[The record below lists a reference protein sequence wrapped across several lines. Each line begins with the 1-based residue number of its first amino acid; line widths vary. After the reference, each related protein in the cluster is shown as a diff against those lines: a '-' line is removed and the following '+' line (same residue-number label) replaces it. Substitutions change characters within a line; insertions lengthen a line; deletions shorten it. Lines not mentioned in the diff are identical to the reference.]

1 MGWGLKSE
9 VVMEDGSGM
18 WYMRE
23 RREKRESWLVSII
36 EEREASIS
44 PHIRYKKLRTKR
56 SKRRKKATGPDYT
69 VFYYFYFLKLVVGQ
83 KI

>member
-1 MGWGLKSE
+1 MVYE
-9 VVMEDGSGM
+9 
-18 WYMRE
+18 
-23 RREKRESWLVSII
+23 REKRE
-36 EEREASIS
+36 ERELASVNYRGERGLDITT
-44 PHIRYKKLRTKR
+44 YKKLRTKR